1 MKQMKNWLFAIVFA
15 SVIGGTALT
24 TLAPQTTL
32 AAAGDPC
39 PSGNILTIPP
49 WYKGLQVQ
57 DPSTATQPNCADT
70 KRLKGPNDVGGLTN
84 YIWKIVLNIIE
95 IMLQLVGYI
104 SVAFIIYG
112 GFIFMTAGGSDGAAK
127 GRTTLLNAIIG
138 LVISIAS
145 VAIVNLVTGFIK

>member
-1 MKQMKNWLFAIVFA
+1 
-15 SVIGGTALT
+15 
-24 TLAPQTTL
+24 
-32 AAAGDPC
+32 
-39 PSGNILTIPP
+39 
-49 WYKGLQVQ
+49 
-57 DPSTATQPNCADT
+57 
-70 KRLKGPNDVGGLTN
+70 
-84 YIWKIVLNIIE
+84 
-95 IMLQLVGYI
+95 MLQLVGYI